1 MASPRIEQG
10 LALVTLLQAALTDA
24 GLTKAIATMNAAE
37 VPSGS
42 RYGVVVVAAP
52 ELDFATWN
60 DPTPLWEVH
69 VVAGP
74 ATDYLAAW
82 DTIDTIIQAFVV
94 AQINLKT
101 GTPGQYQPFQGV
113 ALPAYT
119 LSLNPLDLA

>member
-1 MASPRIEQG
+1 MASPRIEQA
-10 LALVTLLQAALTDA
+10 LALVADLQAALTTA
-24 GLTKAIATMNAAE
+24 GLTDAVATMNAAE

-42 RYGVVVVAAP
+42 RHGCVVVAAP
-52 ELDFATWN
+52 ELTFETWN

-82 DTIDTIIQAFVV
+82 NTIDTIIQALVT
-94 AQINLKT
+94 AHINLKT
-101 GTPGQYQPFQGV
+101 GSPGQYQPFQGV

-119 LSLNPLDLA
+119 LTLNPLD